1 MEELNIQSCSR
12 DEVDALSELLEA
24 HGALALTLTD
34 EADDPI
40 LEPELGT
47 EPLWPSV
54 VIKALFE
61 DKDQSTSVLTL
72 IQRQY
77 PHLLSDSHT
86 LAEELWERKCMQD
99 FQAQQF
105 GPRLWVC
112 PSWLNPPDPSA
123 ITLKLDPGLAFG
135 TGTHPT
141 TALCLIWLEQADL
154 LGKTLIDFGCGS
166 GILDIAALKLGADK
180 VYALDI
186 DPQALT
192 ATRSNA
198 EINDINPKA
207 LSLLCAEDPIP
218 QVNLIVANI
227 LLKPL
232 EHLKSNFHQ
241 ALVSNG
247 MLVVSGILKE
257 QTDELIDYYQTE
269 FRLIKA
275 EYLDDWALLVFSK
288 I

>member
-1 MEELNIQSCSR
+1 M
-12 DEVDALSELLEA
+12 
-24 HGALALTLTD
+24 
-34 EADDPI
+34 
-40 LEPELGT
+40 
-47 EPLWPSV
+47 
-54 VIKALFE
+54 
-61 DKDQSTSVLTL
+61 
-72 IQRQY
+72 
-77 PHLLSDSHT
+77 
-86 LAEELWERKCMQD
+86 
-99 FQAQQF
+99 
-105 GPRLWVC
+105 
-112 PSWLNPPDPSA
+112 
-123 ITLKLDPGLAFG
+123 
-135 TGTHPT
+135 
-141 TALCLIWLEQADL
+141 EQADL